1 MKCHVFT
8 VSKMES
14 ILNNPKNTQHLLD
27 MIAGTLLLL
36 DKNAVCIDIMS
47 PNDSAWFL
55 QEDTLKGKNLFKL
68 IPPST
73 YKEIAPNFKEVLEK
87 GIISSQNYEM
97 MLRGQTYHVKFNMQ
111 PYKDMVL
118 CQYRDTTQKSL
129 EQKELAKRNKEMT
142 EIQEIAMIGRWVYN
156 SDLKYLRYTGH
167 GGVME
172 HDGIIDLDLATY
184 SSYVL
189 PDDRKDFNAWCLEN
203 MQGNIGETI
212 NFRIRFNDKVFYMK
226 ARTLNYEKLS
236 NGGFIAEGYAHNVT
250 EIQQSRNDINLL
262 THAVDNAVEYIV
274 SVNMEGN
281 LVFGNRMFRK
291 SMNIP
296 YQEDITHIK
305 IWDIYSIVDDQNM
318 WKRITQM
325 VKEGNMEQGFIMFK
339 PLPFFPEVLA
349 IEANAFWVTDDSG
362 IETIWFFG
370 RDITD
375 NIEAAK
381 KLKAA
386 KEKAENSERLKSAFL
401 ANMSHEIRT
410 PLNAIVGFSRIIAES
425 DDLEER
431 KSYYRIIEENNERLL
446 QLINEILDL
455 SKIEAG
461 IIEMSIKDV
470 DMHELCE
477 EIHNAH
483 KLRCPQGVELIFET
497 SPLNTIVK
505 GDKNRIFQVISNL
518 IGNAFKF
525 THSGSISYGYC
536 IENNMLHFH
545 VTDTGMGI
553 AKDKVDKI
561 FERFV
566 KANNVAQGTGLGLS
580 ISKVIIERLGGTI
593 SVSSIEG
600 EGTTFEFTLPLATPK
615 QEQKKEM
622 PTMEITSK
630 AEPSQATQANIN
642 NETKKTI
649 LVAED
654 TDSNFILAKAIL
666 GKIYNLVRAKD
677 GMEAVNMFESVKP
690 HLILMDMK
698 MPNLNGL
705 DATRIIREISK
716 EVPIIALTAYAFDH
730 DKQAALDAGCNDFLT
745 KPYTQEVIKEMIEK
759 YIL

>member
-27 MIAGTLLLL
+27 MTAGTLLLL

-97 MLRGQTYHVKFNMQ
+97 MLRGQTYYFNFTMQ

-410 PLNAIVGFSRIIAES
+410 PLNAIVGFSRLVAEVES
-425 DDLEER
+425 PEDKAEFC
-431 KSYYRIIEENNERLL
+431 RIIEENNERLL
-446 QLINEILDL
+446 HLINELLDL
-455 SKIEAG
+455 SKIEANM
-461 IIEMSIKDV
+461 IQLKSESIN
-470 DMHELCE
+470 MHTLCTE
-477 EIHNAH
+477 VYNRFNLQSTSEI
-483 KLRCPQGVELIFET
+483 QLINET
-497 SPLNTIVK
+497 KNINLYAFA
-505 GDKNRIFQVISNL
+505 DKNRTIQVISNL
-518 IGNAFKF
+518 IDNALKF
-525 THSGSISYGYC
+525 TERGNIRFGCYPKGDQ
-536 IENNMLHFH
+536 IEIY
-545 VTDTGMGI
+545 VSDTGIGI
-553 AKDKVDKI
+553 PKDKIASI
-561 FERFV
+561 FDRFV
-566 KANNVAQGTGLGLS
+566 KANENMYGTGLGLS
-580 ISKVIIERLGGTI
+580 ISKMLVEKMNGKI
-593 SVSSIEG
+593 SVQSVLG
-600 EGTTFEFTLPLATPK
+600 KGTTFKFTLPK
-615 QEQKKEM
+615 
-622 PTMEITSK
+622 
-630 AEPSQATQANIN
+630 
-642 NETKKTI
+642 
-649 LVAED
+649 
-654 TDSNFILAKAIL
+654 
-666 GKIYNLVRAKD
+666 G
-677 GMEAVNMFESVKP
+677 
-690 HLILMDMK
+690 
-698 MPNLNGL
+698 
-705 DATRIIREISK
+705 
-716 EVPIIALTAYAFDH
+716 
-730 DKQAALDAGCNDFLT
+730 
-745 KPYTQEVIKEMIEK
+745 
-759 YIL
+759 

>member
-27 MIAGTLLLL
+27 MTAGTLLLL

-97 MLRGQTYHVKFNMQ
+97 MLRGQTYYFNFTMQ

-236 NGGFIAEGYAHNVT
+236 NGVFIAEGYAHNVT

-325 VKEGNMEQGFIMFK
+325 VKEGNMEQGFIMLK

-410 PLNAIVGFSRIIAES
+410 PLNAIVGFSRLVAEVES
-425 DDLEER
+425 PEDKAEFC
-431 KSYYRIIEENNERLL
+431 RIIEENNERLL
-446 QLINEILDL
+446 HLINELLDL
-455 SKIEAG
+455 SKIEANM
-461 IIEMSIKDV
+461 IQLKSESIN
-470 DMHELCE
+470 MHTLCTE
-477 EIHNAH
+477 VYNRFNLQSTSEI
-483 KLRCPQGVELIFET
+483 QLINET
-497 SPLNTIVK
+497 KNINLYAFA
-505 GDKNRIFQVISNL
+505 DKNRTIQVISNL
-518 IGNAFKF
+518 IDNALKF
-525 THSGSISYGYC
+525 TEQGNIRFGCYPKGDQ
-536 IENNMLHFH
+536 IEIY
-545 VTDTGMGI
+545 VSDTGIGI
-553 AKDKVDKI
+553 PKDKIASI
-561 FERFV
+561 FDRFV
-566 KANNVAQGTGLGLS
+566 KANENMYGTGLGLS
-580 ISKVIIERLGGTI
+580 ISKMLVEKMNGKI
-593 SVSSIEG
+593 SVQSVLG
-600 EGTTFEFTLPLATPK
+600 KGTTFKFTLPK
-615 QEQKKEM
+615 
-622 PTMEITSK
+622 
-630 AEPSQATQANIN
+630 
-642 NETKKTI
+642 
-649 LVAED
+649 
-654 TDSNFILAKAIL
+654 
-666 GKIYNLVRAKD
+666 G
-677 GMEAVNMFESVKP
+677 
-690 HLILMDMK
+690 
-698 MPNLNGL
+698 
-705 DATRIIREISK
+705 
-716 EVPIIALTAYAFDH
+716 
-730 DKQAALDAGCNDFLT
+730 
-745 KPYTQEVIKEMIEK
+745 
-759 YIL
+759 

>member
-27 MIAGTLLLL
+27 MTAGTLLLL

-97 MLRGQTYHVKFNMQ
+97 MLRGQTYYFNFTMQ

-305 IWDIYSIVDDQNM
+305 IWDIYSIVDGQNM

-325 VKEGNMEQGFIMFK
+325 VKEGNMEQGFIMLK

-410 PLNAIVGFSRIIAES
+410 PLNAIVGFSRLVAEVES
-425 DDLEER
+425 PEDKAEFC
-431 KSYYRIIEENNERLL
+431 RIIEENNERLL
-446 QLINEILDL
+446 HLINELLDL
-455 SKIEAG
+455 SKIEANM
-461 IIEMSIKDV
+461 IQLKSESIN
-470 DMHELCE
+470 MHTLCTE
-477 EIHNAH
+477 VYNRFNLQSTSEI
-483 KLRCPQGVELIFET
+483 QLINET
-497 SPLNTIVK
+497 KNINLYAFA
-505 GDKNRIFQVISNL
+505 DKNRTIQVISNL
-518 IGNAFKF
+518 IDNALKF
-525 THSGSISYGYC
+525 TEQGNIRFGCYPKGDQ
-536 IENNMLHFH
+536 IEIY
-545 VTDTGMGI
+545 VSDTGIGI
-553 AKDKVDKI
+553 PKDKIASI
-561 FERFV
+561 FDRFV
-566 KANNVAQGTGLGLS
+566 KANENMYGTGLGLS
-580 ISKVIIERLGGTI
+580 ISKMLVEKMNGKI
-593 SVSSIEG
+593 SVQSVLG
-600 EGTTFEFTLPLATPK
+600 KGTTFKFTLPK
-615 QEQKKEM
+615 
-622 PTMEITSK
+622 
-630 AEPSQATQANIN
+630 
-642 NETKKTI
+642 
-649 LVAED
+649 
-654 TDSNFILAKAIL
+654 
-666 GKIYNLVRAKD
+666 G
-677 GMEAVNMFESVKP
+677 
-690 HLILMDMK
+690 
-698 MPNLNGL
+698 
-705 DATRIIREISK
+705 
-716 EVPIIALTAYAFDH
+716 
-730 DKQAALDAGCNDFLT
+730 
-745 KPYTQEVIKEMIEK
+745 
-759 YIL
+759 

>member
-27 MIAGTLLLL
+27 MTAGTLLLL

-97 MLRGQTYHVKFNMQ
+97 MLRGQTYYFNFTMQ

-212 NFRIRFNDKVFYMK
+212 NFRIRFNNKVFYMK

-291 SMNIP
+291 SMNIA

-305 IWDIYSIVDDQNM
+305 IWDIYTIVDDQNM

-325 VKEGNMEQGFIMFK
+325 VKEGNMEQGFIMLK

-410 PLNAIVGFSRIIAES
+410 PLNAIVGFSRLVAEVES
-425 DDLEER
+425 PEDKAEFC
-431 KSYYRIIEENNERLL
+431 RIIEENNERLL
-446 QLINEILDL
+446 HLINELLDL
-455 SKIEAG
+455 SKIEANM
-461 IIEMSIKDV
+461 IQLKSESIN
-470 DMHELCE
+470 MHTLCTE
-477 EIHNAH
+477 VYNRFNLQSTSEI
-483 KLRCPQGVELIFET
+483 QLINET
-497 SPLNTIVK
+497 KNINLYAFA
-505 GDKNRIFQVISNL
+505 DKNRTIQVISNL
-518 IGNAFKF
+518 IDNALKF
-525 THSGSISYGYC
+525 TEQGNIRFGCYPKGDQ
-536 IENNMLHFH
+536 IEIY
-545 VTDTGMGI
+545 VSDTGIGI
-553 AKDKVDKI
+553 PKDKIASI
-561 FERFV
+561 FDRFV
-566 KANNVAQGTGLGLS
+566 KANENMYGTGLGLS
-580 ISKVIIERLGGTI
+580 ISKMLVEKMNGKI
-593 SVSSIEG
+593 SVQSVLG
-600 EGTTFEFTLPLATPK
+600 KGTTFKFTLPK
-615 QEQKKEM
+615 
-622 PTMEITSK
+622 
-630 AEPSQATQANIN
+630 
-642 NETKKTI
+642 
-649 LVAED
+649 
-654 TDSNFILAKAIL
+654 
-666 GKIYNLVRAKD
+666 G
-677 GMEAVNMFESVKP
+677 
-690 HLILMDMK
+690 
-698 MPNLNGL
+698 
-705 DATRIIREISK
+705 
-716 EVPIIALTAYAFDH
+716 
-730 DKQAALDAGCNDFLT
+730 
-745 KPYTQEVIKEMIEK
+745 
-759 YIL
+759 

>member
-27 MIAGTLLLL
+27 MTAGTLLLL

-97 MLRGQTYHVKFNMQ
+97 MLRGQTYYFNFTMQ

-318 WKRITQM
+318 WKRISQM
-325 VKEGNMEQGFIMFK
+325 VKEGNMEQGFIMLK

-410 PLNAIVGFSRIIAES
+410 PLNAIVGFSRLVAEVES
-425 DDLEER
+425 PEDKAEFC
-431 KSYYRIIEENNERLL
+431 RIIEENNERLL
-446 QLINEILDL
+446 HLINELLDL
-455 SKIEAG
+455 SKIEANM
-461 IIEMSIKDV
+461 IQLKSESIN
-470 DMHELCE
+470 MHTLCTE
-477 EIHNAH
+477 VYNRFNLQSTSEI
-483 KLRCPQGVELIFET
+483 QLINET
-497 SPLNTIVK
+497 KNINLYAFA
-505 GDKNRIFQVISNL
+505 DKNRTIQVISNL
-518 IGNAFKF
+518 IDNALKF
-525 THSGSISYGYC
+525 TEQGNIRFGCYPKGDQ
-536 IENNMLHFH
+536 IEIY
-545 VTDTGMGI
+545 VSDTGIGI
-553 AKDKVDKI
+553 PKDKTASI
-561 FERFV
+561 FDRFV
-566 KANNVAQGTGLGLS
+566 KANENMYGTGLGLS
-580 ISKVIIERLGGTI
+580 ISKMLVEKMNGKI
-593 SVSSIEG
+593 SVQSVLG
-600 EGTTFEFTLPLATPK
+600 KGTTFKFTLPK
-615 QEQKKEM
+615 
-622 PTMEITSK
+622 
-630 AEPSQATQANIN
+630 
-642 NETKKTI
+642 
-649 LVAED
+649 
-654 TDSNFILAKAIL
+654 
-666 GKIYNLVRAKD
+666 G
-677 GMEAVNMFESVKP
+677 
-690 HLILMDMK
+690 
-698 MPNLNGL
+698 
-705 DATRIIREISK
+705 
-716 EVPIIALTAYAFDH
+716 
-730 DKQAALDAGCNDFLT
+730 
-745 KPYTQEVIKEMIEK
+745 
-759 YIL
+759 

>member
-27 MIAGTLLLL
+27 MTAGTLLLL

-97 MLRGQTYHVKFNMQ
+97 MLRGQTYYFNFTMQ

-142 EIQEIAMIGRWVYN
+142 GIQEIAMIGRWVYN

-212 NFRIRFNDKVFYMK
+212 NFRIRFNNKVFYMK

-281 LVFGNRMFRK
+281 LAFGNRMFRK

-305 IWDIYSIVDDQNM
+305 IWDIYSIVDDQDM

-325 VKEGNMEQGFIMFK
+325 VKEGNMEQGFIMLK

-375 NIEAAK
+375 NIETAK

-410 PLNAIVGFSRIIAES
+410 PLNAIVGFSRLVAEVES
-425 DDLEER
+425 PEDKAEFC
-431 KSYYRIIEENNERLL
+431 RIIEENNERLL
-446 QLINEILDL
+446 HLINELLDL
-455 SKIEAG
+455 SKIEANM
-461 IIEMSIKDV
+461 IQLKSESIN
-470 DMHELCE
+470 MHTLCTE
-477 EIHNAH
+477 VYNRFNLQSTSEI
-483 KLRCPQGVELIFET
+483 QLINET
-497 SPLNTIVK
+497 KNINLYAFA
-505 GDKNRIFQVISNL
+505 DKNRTIQVISNL
-518 IGNAFKF
+518 IDNALKF
-525 THSGSISYGYC
+525 TERGNIRFGCYPKGDQ
-536 IENNMLHFH
+536 IEIY
-545 VTDTGMGI
+545 VSDTGIGI
-553 AKDKVDKI
+553 PKDKIASI
-561 FERFV
+561 FDRFV
-566 KANNVAQGTGLGLS
+566 KANENMYGTGLGLS
-580 ISKVIIERLGGTI
+580 ISKMLVEKMNGKI
-593 SVSSIEG
+593 SVQSVLG
-600 EGTTFEFTLPLATPK
+600 KGTTFKFTLPK
-615 QEQKKEM
+615 
-622 PTMEITSK
+622 
-630 AEPSQATQANIN
+630 
-642 NETKKTI
+642 
-649 LVAED
+649 
-654 TDSNFILAKAIL
+654 
-666 GKIYNLVRAKD
+666 G
-677 GMEAVNMFESVKP
+677 
-690 HLILMDMK
+690 
-698 MPNLNGL
+698 
-705 DATRIIREISK
+705 
-716 EVPIIALTAYAFDH
+716 
-730 DKQAALDAGCNDFLT
+730 
-745 KPYTQEVIKEMIEK
+745 
-759 YIL
+759 

>member
-27 MIAGTLLLL
+27 MTAGTLLLL

-97 MLRGQTYHVKFNMQ
+97 MLRGQTYYFNFTMQ

-212 NFRIRFNDKVFYMK
+212 NFRIRFNNKVFYMK

-325 VKEGNMEQGFIMFK
+325 VKEGNMEQGFIMLK

-401 ANMSHEIRT
+401 ANLSHEIRT
-410 PLNAIVGFSRIIAES
+410 PLNAIVGFSRLVAEVES
-425 DDLEER
+425 PEDKAEFC
-431 KSYYRIIEENNERLL
+431 RIIEENNERLL
-446 QLINEILDL
+446 HLINELLDL
-455 SKIEAG
+455 SKIEANM
-461 IIEMSIKDV
+461 IQLKSESIN
-470 DMHELCE
+470 MHTLCTE
-477 EIHNAH
+477 VYNRFNLQSTSEI
-483 KLRCPQGVELIFET
+483 QLINET
-497 SPLNTIVK
+497 KNINLYAFA
-505 GDKNRIFQVISNL
+505 DKNRTIQVISNL
-518 IGNAFKF
+518 IDNALKF
-525 THSGSISYGYC
+525 TEQGNIRFGCYPKGDQ
-536 IENNMLHFH
+536 IEIY
-545 VTDTGMGI
+545 VSDTGIGI
-553 AKDKVDKI
+553 PKDKIASI
-561 FERFV
+561 FDRFV
-566 KANNVAQGTGLGLS
+566 KANENMYGTGLGLS
-580 ISKVIIERLGGTI
+580 ISKMLVEKMNGKI
-593 SVSSIEG
+593 SVQSVLG
-600 EGTTFEFTLPLATPK
+600 KGTTFKFTLPK
-615 QEQKKEM
+615 
-622 PTMEITSK
+622 
-630 AEPSQATQANIN
+630 
-642 NETKKTI
+642 
-649 LVAED
+649 
-654 TDSNFILAKAIL
+654 
-666 GKIYNLVRAKD
+666 G
-677 GMEAVNMFESVKP
+677 
-690 HLILMDMK
+690 
-698 MPNLNGL
+698 
-705 DATRIIREISK
+705 
-716 EVPIIALTAYAFDH
+716 
-730 DKQAALDAGCNDFLT
+730 
-745 KPYTQEVIKEMIEK
+745 
-759 YIL
+759 

>member
-27 MIAGTLLLL
+27 MTAGTLLLL

-47 PNDSAWFL
+47 PNDTAWFL

-97 MLRGQTYHVKFNMQ
+97 MLRGQTYYFNFTMQ

-212 NFRIRFNDKVFYMK
+212 NFRIRFNNKVFYMK

-325 VKEGNMEQGFIMFK
+325 VKEGNMEQGFIMLK

-410 PLNAIVGFSRIIAES
+410 PLNAIVGFSRLVAEVES
-425 DDLEER
+425 PEDKAEFC
-431 KSYYRIIEENNERLL
+431 RIIEENNERLL
-446 QLINEILDL
+446 HLINELLDL
-455 SKIEAG
+455 SKIEANM
-461 IIEMSIKDV
+461 IQLKSESIN
-470 DMHELCE
+470 MHTLCTE
-477 EIHNAH
+477 VYNRFNLQSTSEI
-483 KLRCPQGVELIFET
+483 QLINET
-497 SPLNTIVK
+497 KNINLYAFA
-505 GDKNRIFQVISNL
+505 DKNRTIQVISNL
-518 IGNAFKF
+518 IDNALKF
-525 THSGSISYGYC
+525 TEQGNIRFGCYPKGDQ
-536 IENNMLHFH
+536 IEIY
-545 VTDTGMGI
+545 VSDTGIGI
-553 AKDKVDKI
+553 PKDKIASI
-561 FERFV
+561 FDRFV
-566 KANNVAQGTGLGLS
+566 KANENMYGTGLGLS
-580 ISKVIIERLGGTI
+580 ISKMLVEKMNGKI
-593 SVSSIEG
+593 SVQSVLG
-600 EGTTFEFTLPLATPK
+600 KGTTFKFTLPK
-615 QEQKKEM
+615 
-622 PTMEITSK
+622 
-630 AEPSQATQANIN
+630 
-642 NETKKTI
+642 
-649 LVAED
+649 
-654 TDSNFILAKAIL
+654 
-666 GKIYNLVRAKD
+666 G
-677 GMEAVNMFESVKP
+677 
-690 HLILMDMK
+690 
-698 MPNLNGL
+698 
-705 DATRIIREISK
+705 
-716 EVPIIALTAYAFDH
+716 
-730 DKQAALDAGCNDFLT
+730 
-745 KPYTQEVIKEMIEK
+745 
-759 YIL
+759 

>member
-27 MIAGTLLLL
+27 MTAGTLLLL

-68 IPPST
+68 VPPST

-97 MLRGQTYHVKFNMQ
+97 MLRGQTYYFNFTMQ

-226 ARTLNYEKLS
+226 TRTLNYEKLS

-325 VKEGNMEQGFIMFK
+325 VKEGNMEQGFVMLK

-410 PLNAIVGFSRIIAES
+410 PLNAIVGFSRLVAEVES
-425 DDLEER
+425 PEDKAEFC
-431 KSYYRIIEENNERLL
+431 RIIEENNERLL
-446 QLINEILDL
+446 HLINELLDL
-455 SKIEAG
+455 SKIEANM
-461 IIEMSIKDV
+461 IQLKSESIN
-470 DMHELCE
+470 MHTLCTE
-477 EIHNAH
+477 VYNRFNLQSTSEI
-483 KLRCPQGVELIFET
+483 QLINET
-497 SPLNTIVK
+497 KNINLYAFA
-505 GDKNRIFQVISNL
+505 DKNRTIQVISNL
-518 IGNAFKF
+518 IDNALKF
-525 THSGSISYGYC
+525 TERGNIRFGCYPKGDQ
-536 IENNMLHFH
+536 IEIY
-545 VTDTGMGI
+545 VSDTGIGI
-553 AKDKVDKI
+553 PKDKIASI
-561 FERFV
+561 FDRFV
-566 KANNVAQGTGLGLS
+566 KANENMYGTGLGLS
-580 ISKVIIERLGGTI
+580 ISKMLVEKMNGKI
-593 SVSSIEG
+593 SVQSVLG
-600 EGTTFEFTLPLATPK
+600 KGTTFKFTLPK
-615 QEQKKEM
+615 
-622 PTMEITSK
+622 
-630 AEPSQATQANIN
+630 
-642 NETKKTI
+642 
-649 LVAED
+649 
-654 TDSNFILAKAIL
+654 
-666 GKIYNLVRAKD
+666 G
-677 GMEAVNMFESVKP
+677 
-690 HLILMDMK
+690 
-698 MPNLNGL
+698 
-705 DATRIIREISK
+705 
-716 EVPIIALTAYAFDH
+716 
-730 DKQAALDAGCNDFLT
+730 
-745 KPYTQEVIKEMIEK
+745 
-759 YIL
+759 

>member
-27 MIAGTLLLL
+27 MTAGTLLLL

-55 QEDTLKGKNLFKL
+55 QEDTLKEKNLFKL

-97 MLRGQTYHVKFNMQ
+97 MLRGQTYYFNFTMQ

-212 NFRIRFNDKVFYMK
+212 NFRIRFNNKVFYMK

-305 IWDIYSIVDDQNM
+305 IWDIYSIVDDQDM

-325 VKEGNMEQGFIMFK
+325 VKEGNMEQGFIMLK

-410 PLNAIVGFSRIIAES
+410 PLNAIVGFSRLVAEVES
-425 DDLEER
+425 PEDKAEFC
-431 KSYYRIIEENNERLL
+431 RIIEENNERLL
-446 QLINEILDL
+446 HLINELLDL
-455 SKIEAG
+455 SKIEANM
-461 IIEMSIKDV
+461 IQLKSESIN
-470 DMHELCE
+470 MHTLCTE
-477 EIHNAH
+477 VYNRFNLQSTSEI
-483 KLRCPQGVELIFET
+483 QLINET
-497 SPLNTIVK
+497 KNINLYAFA
-505 GDKNRIFQVISNL
+505 DKNRTIQVISNL
-518 IGNAFKF
+518 IDNALKF
-525 THSGSISYGYC
+525 TEQGNIRFGCYPKGDQ
-536 IENNMLHFH
+536 IEIY
-545 VTDTGMGI
+545 VSDTGIGI
-553 AKDKVDKI
+553 PKDKIASI
-561 FERFV
+561 FDRFV
-566 KANNVAQGTGLGLS
+566 KANENMYGTGLGLS
-580 ISKVIIERLGGTI
+580 ISKMLVEKMNGKI
-593 SVSSIEG
+593 SVQSVLG
-600 EGTTFEFTLPLATPK
+600 KGTTFKFTLPK
-615 QEQKKEM
+615 
-622 PTMEITSK
+622 
-630 AEPSQATQANIN
+630 
-642 NETKKTI
+642 
-649 LVAED
+649 
-654 TDSNFILAKAIL
+654 
-666 GKIYNLVRAKD
+666 G
-677 GMEAVNMFESVKP
+677 
-690 HLILMDMK
+690 
-698 MPNLNGL
+698 
-705 DATRIIREISK
+705 
-716 EVPIIALTAYAFDH
+716 
-730 DKQAALDAGCNDFLT
+730 
-745 KPYTQEVIKEMIEK
+745 
-759 YIL
+759 

>member
-1 MKCHVFT
+1 
-8 VSKMES
+8 MES

-27 MIAGTLLLL
+27 MTAGTLLLL

-97 MLRGQTYHVKFNMQ
+97 MLRGQTYYFNFTMQ

-325 VKEGNMEQGFIMFK
+325 VKEGNMEQGFIMLK

-410 PLNAIVGFSRIIAES
+410 PLNAIVGFSRLVAEVES
-425 DDLEER
+425 PEDKAEFC
-431 KSYYRIIEENNERLL
+431 RIIEENNERLL
-446 QLINEILDL
+446 HLINELLDL
-455 SKIEAG
+455 SKIEANM
-461 IIEMSIKDV
+461 IQLKSESIN
-470 DMHELCE
+470 MHTLCTE
-477 EIHNAH
+477 VYNRFNLQSTSEI
-483 KLRCPQGVELIFET
+483 QLINET
-497 SPLNTIVK
+497 KNINLYAFA
-505 GDKNRIFQVISNL
+505 DKNRTIQVISNL
-518 IGNAFKF
+518 IDNALKF
-525 THSGSISYGYC
+525 TEQGNIRFGCYPKGDQ
-536 IENNMLHFH
+536 IEIY
-545 VTDTGMGI
+545 VSDTGIGI
-553 AKDKVDKI
+553 PKDKIASI
-561 FERFV
+561 FDRFV
-566 KANNVAQGTGLGLS
+566 KANENMYGTGLGLS
-580 ISKVIIERLGGTI
+580 ISKMLVEKMNGKI
-593 SVSSIEG
+593 SVQSVLG
-600 EGTTFEFTLPLATPK
+600 KGTTFKFTLPK
-615 QEQKKEM
+615 
-622 PTMEITSK
+622 
-630 AEPSQATQANIN
+630 
-642 NETKKTI
+642 
-649 LVAED
+649 
-654 TDSNFILAKAIL
+654 
-666 GKIYNLVRAKD
+666 G
-677 GMEAVNMFESVKP
+677 
-690 HLILMDMK
+690 
-698 MPNLNGL
+698 
-705 DATRIIREISK
+705 
-716 EVPIIALTAYAFDH
+716 
-730 DKQAALDAGCNDFLT
+730 
-745 KPYTQEVIKEMIEK
+745 
-759 YIL
+759 

>member
-27 MIAGTLLLL
+27 MTAGTLLLL

-55 QEDTLKGKNLFKL
+55 QEDTLKEKNLFKL

-97 MLRGQTYHVKFNMQ
+97 MLRGQTYYFNFTMQ

-212 NFRIRFNDKVFYMK
+212 NFRIRFNNKVFYMK

-296 YQEDITHIK
+296 YQEDITHIR

-325 VKEGNMEQGFIMFK
+325 VKEGNMEQGFIMLK

-410 PLNAIVGFSRIIAES
+410 PLNAIVGFSRLVAEVES
-425 DDLEER
+425 PEDKAEFC
-431 KSYYRIIEENNERLL
+431 RIIEENNERLL
-446 QLINEILDL
+446 HLINELLDL
-455 SKIEAG
+455 SKIEANM
-461 IIEMSIKDV
+461 IQLKSESIN
-470 DMHELCE
+470 MHTLCTE
-477 EIHNAH
+477 VYNRFNLQSTSEI
-483 KLRCPQGVELIFET
+483 QLINET
-497 SPLNTIVK
+497 KNINLYAFA
-505 GDKNRIFQVISNL
+505 DKNRTIQVISNL
-518 IGNAFKF
+518 IDNALKF
-525 THSGSISYGYC
+525 TEQGNIRFGCYPKGDQ
-536 IENNMLHFH
+536 IEIY
-545 VTDTGMGI
+545 VSDTGIGI
-553 AKDKVDKI
+553 PKDKIASI
-561 FERFV
+561 FDRFV
-566 KANNVAQGTGLGLS
+566 KANENMYGTGLGLS
-580 ISKVIIERLGGTI
+580 ISKMLVEKMNGKI
-593 SVSSIEG
+593 SVQSVLG
-600 EGTTFEFTLPLATPK
+600 KGTTFKFTLPK
-615 QEQKKEM
+615 
-622 PTMEITSK
+622 
-630 AEPSQATQANIN
+630 
-642 NETKKTI
+642 
-649 LVAED
+649 
-654 TDSNFILAKAIL
+654 
-666 GKIYNLVRAKD
+666 G
-677 GMEAVNMFESVKP
+677 
-690 HLILMDMK
+690 
-698 MPNLNGL
+698 
-705 DATRIIREISK
+705 
-716 EVPIIALTAYAFDH
+716 
-730 DKQAALDAGCNDFLT
+730 
-745 KPYTQEVIKEMIEK
+745 
-759 YIL
+759 

>member
-27 MIAGTLLLL
+27 MTAGTLLLL

-97 MLRGQTYHVKFNMQ
+97 MLRGQTYYFNFTMQ

-325 VKEGNMEQGFIMFK
+325 VKEGNMEQGFVMLK

-410 PLNAIVGFSRIIAES
+410 PLNAIVGFSRLVAEVES
-425 DDLEER
+425 PEDKAEFC
-431 KSYYRIIEENNERLL
+431 RIIEENNERLL
-446 QLINEILDL
+446 HLINELLDL
-455 SKIEAG
+455 SKIEANM
-461 IIEMSIKDV
+461 IQLKSESIN
-470 DMHELCE
+470 MHTLCTE
-477 EIHNAH
+477 VYNRFNLQSTSEI
-483 KLRCPQGVELIFET
+483 QLINET
-497 SPLNTIVK
+497 KNINLYAFA
-505 GDKNRIFQVISNL
+505 DKNRTIQVISNL
-518 IGNAFKF
+518 IDNALKF
-525 THSGSISYGYC
+525 TERGNIRFGCYPKGDQ
-536 IENNMLHFH
+536 IEIY
-545 VTDTGMGI
+545 VSDTGIGI
-553 AKDKVDKI
+553 PKDKIASI
-561 FERFV
+561 FDRFV
-566 KANNVAQGTGLGLS
+566 KANENMYGTGLGLS
-580 ISKVIIERLGGTI
+580 ISKMLVEKMNGKI
-593 SVSSIEG
+593 SVQSVLG
-600 EGTTFEFTLPLATPK
+600 KGTTFKFTLPK
-615 QEQKKEM
+615 
-622 PTMEITSK
+622 
-630 AEPSQATQANIN
+630 
-642 NETKKTI
+642 
-649 LVAED
+649 
-654 TDSNFILAKAIL
+654 
-666 GKIYNLVRAKD
+666 G
-677 GMEAVNMFESVKP
+677 
-690 HLILMDMK
+690 
-698 MPNLNGL
+698 
-705 DATRIIREISK
+705 
-716 EVPIIALTAYAFDH
+716 
-730 DKQAALDAGCNDFLT
+730 
-745 KPYTQEVIKEMIEK
+745 
-759 YIL
+759 

>member
-27 MIAGTLLLL
+27 MTAGTLLLL

-97 MLRGQTYHVKFNMQ
+97 MLRGQTYYFNFTMQ

-325 VKEGNMEQGFIMFK
+325 VKEGNMEQGFIMLK

-410 PLNAIVGFSRIIAES
+410 PLNAIVGFSRLVAEVES
-425 DDLEER
+425 LEDKAEFC
-431 KSYYRIIEENNERLL
+431 RIIEENNERLL
-446 QLINEILDL
+446 HLINELLDL
-455 SKIEAG
+455 SKIEANM
-461 IIEMSIKDV
+461 IQLKSESIN
-470 DMHELCE
+470 MHTLCTE
-477 EIHNAH
+477 VYNRFNLQSTSEI
-483 KLRCPQGVELIFET
+483 QLINET
-497 SPLNTIVK
+497 KNINLYAFA
-505 GDKNRIFQVISNL
+505 DKNRTIQVISNL
-518 IGNAFKF
+518 IDNALKF
-525 THSGSISYGYC
+525 TEQGNIRFGCYPKGDQ
-536 IENNMLHFH
+536 IEIY
-545 VTDTGMGI
+545 VSDTGIGI
-553 AKDKVDKI
+553 PKDKIASI
-561 FERFV
+561 FDRFV
-566 KANNVAQGTGLGLS
+566 KANENMYGTGLGLS
-580 ISKVIIERLGGTI
+580 ISKMLVEKMNGKI
-593 SVSSIEG
+593 SVQSVLG
-600 EGTTFEFTLPLATPK
+600 KGTTFKFTLPK
-615 QEQKKEM
+615 
-622 PTMEITSK
+622 
-630 AEPSQATQANIN
+630 
-642 NETKKTI
+642 
-649 LVAED
+649 
-654 TDSNFILAKAIL
+654 
-666 GKIYNLVRAKD
+666 G
-677 GMEAVNMFESVKP
+677 
-690 HLILMDMK
+690 
-698 MPNLNGL
+698 
-705 DATRIIREISK
+705 
-716 EVPIIALTAYAFDH
+716 
-730 DKQAALDAGCNDFLT
+730 
-745 KPYTQEVIKEMIEK
+745 
-759 YIL
+759 

>member
-27 MIAGTLLLL
+27 MTAGTLLLL

-97 MLRGQTYHVKFNMQ
+97 MLRGQTYYFNFTMQ

-325 VKEGNMEQGFIMFK
+325 VKEGNMEQGFIMLK

-410 PLNAIVGFSRIIAES
+410 PLNAIVGFSRLVAEVES
-425 DDLEER
+425 PEDKAEFC
-431 KSYYRIIEENNERLL
+431 RIIEENNERLL
-446 QLINEILDL
+446 HLINELLDL
-455 SKIEAG
+455 SKIEANM
-461 IIEMSIKDV
+461 IQLKSESIN
-470 DMHELCE
+470 MHTLCTE
-477 EIHNAH
+477 VYNRFNLQSTSEI
-483 KLRCPQGVELIFET
+483 QLINET
-497 SPLNTIVK
+497 KNINLYAFA
-505 GDKNRIFQVISNL
+505 DKNRTIQVISNL
-518 IGNAFKF
+518 IDNALKF
-525 THSGSISYGYC
+525 TEQGNIRFGCYPKVDQ
-536 IENNMLHFH
+536 IEIY
-545 VTDTGMGI
+545 VSDTGIGI
-553 AKDKVDKI
+553 PKDKIASI
-561 FERFV
+561 FDRFV
-566 KANNVAQGTGLGLS
+566 KANENMYGTGLGLS
-580 ISKVIIERLGGTI
+580 ISKMLVEKMNGKI
-593 SVSSIEG
+593 SVQSVLG
-600 EGTTFEFTLPLATPK
+600 KGTTFKFTLPK
-615 QEQKKEM
+615 
-622 PTMEITSK
+622 
-630 AEPSQATQANIN
+630 
-642 NETKKTI
+642 
-649 LVAED
+649 
-654 TDSNFILAKAIL
+654 
-666 GKIYNLVRAKD
+666 G
-677 GMEAVNMFESVKP
+677 
-690 HLILMDMK
+690 
-698 MPNLNGL
+698 
-705 DATRIIREISK
+705 
-716 EVPIIALTAYAFDH
+716 
-730 DKQAALDAGCNDFLT
+730 
-745 KPYTQEVIKEMIEK
+745 
-759 YIL
+759 

>member
-27 MIAGTLLLL
+27 MTAGTLLLL

-97 MLRGQTYHVKFNMQ
+97 MLRGQTYYFNFTMQ

-212 NFRIRFNDKVFYMK
+212 NFRIRFNNKVFYMK

-305 IWDIYSIVDDQNM
+305 IWDIYSTVDDQNM

-325 VKEGNMEQGFIMFK
+325 VKEGNMEQGFVMLK

-410 PLNAIVGFSRIIAES
+410 PLNAIVGFSRLVAEVES
-425 DDLEER
+425 PEDKAEFC
-431 KSYYRIIEENNERLL
+431 RIIEENNERLL
-446 QLINEILDL
+446 HLINELLDL
-455 SKIEAG
+455 SKIEANM
-461 IIEMSIKDV
+461 IQLKSESIN
-470 DMHELCE
+470 MHTLCTE
-477 EIHNAH
+477 VYNRFNLQSTSEI
-483 KLRCPQGVELIFET
+483 QLINET
-497 SPLNTIVK
+497 KNINLYAFA
-505 GDKNRIFQVISNL
+505 DKNRTIQVISNL
-518 IGNAFKF
+518 IDNALKF
-525 THSGSISYGYC
+525 TEQGNIRFGCYPKGDQ
-536 IENNMLHFH
+536 IEIY
-545 VTDTGMGI
+545 VSDTGIGI
-553 AKDKVDKI
+553 PKDKIASI
-561 FERFV
+561 FDRFV
-566 KANNVAQGTGLGLS
+566 KANENMYGTGLGLS
-580 ISKVIIERLGGTI
+580 ISKMLVEKMNGKI
-593 SVSSIEG
+593 SVQSVLG
-600 EGTTFEFTLPLATPK
+600 KGTTFKFTLPK
-615 QEQKKEM
+615 
-622 PTMEITSK
+622 
-630 AEPSQATQANIN
+630 
-642 NETKKTI
+642 
-649 LVAED
+649 
-654 TDSNFILAKAIL
+654 
-666 GKIYNLVRAKD
+666 G
-677 GMEAVNMFESVKP
+677 
-690 HLILMDMK
+690 
-698 MPNLNGL
+698 
-705 DATRIIREISK
+705 
-716 EVPIIALTAYAFDH
+716 
-730 DKQAALDAGCNDFLT
+730 
-745 KPYTQEVIKEMIEK
+745 
-759 YIL
+759 

>member
-27 MIAGTLLLL
+27 MTAGTLLLL

-55 QEDTLKGKNLFKL
+55 QEDTLKGKNLFKQ

-97 MLRGQTYHVKFNMQ
+97 MLRGQTYYFNFTMQ

-305 IWDIYSIVDDQNM
+305 IWDIYSTVDDQNM

-325 VKEGNMEQGFIMFK
+325 VKEGNMEQGFIMLK

-410 PLNAIVGFSRIIAES
+410 PLNAIVGFSRLVAEVES
-425 DDLEER
+425 PEDKAEFC
-431 KSYYRIIEENNERLL
+431 RIIEENNERLL
-446 QLINEILDL
+446 HLINELLDL
-455 SKIEAG
+455 SKIEANM
-461 IIEMSIKDV
+461 IQLKSESIN
-470 DMHELCE
+470 MHTLCTE
-477 EIHNAH
+477 VYNRFNLQSTSEI
-483 KLRCPQGVELIFET
+483 QLINET
-497 SPLNTIVK
+497 KNINLYAFA
-505 GDKNRIFQVISNL
+505 DKNRTIQVISNL
-518 IGNAFKF
+518 IDNALKF
-525 THSGSISYGYC
+525 TEQGNIRFGCYPKGDQ
-536 IENNMLHFH
+536 IEIY
-545 VTDTGMGI
+545 VSDTGIGI
-553 AKDKVDKI
+553 PKDKIASI
-561 FERFV
+561 FDRFV
-566 KANNVAQGTGLGLS
+566 KANENMYGTGLGLS
-580 ISKVIIERLGGTI
+580 ISKMLVEKMNGKI
-593 SVSSIEG
+593 SVQSVLG
-600 EGTTFEFTLPLATPK
+600 KGTTFKFTLPK
-615 QEQKKEM
+615 
-622 PTMEITSK
+622 
-630 AEPSQATQANIN
+630 
-642 NETKKTI
+642 
-649 LVAED
+649 
-654 TDSNFILAKAIL
+654 
-666 GKIYNLVRAKD
+666 G
-677 GMEAVNMFESVKP
+677 
-690 HLILMDMK
+690 
-698 MPNLNGL
+698 
-705 DATRIIREISK
+705 
-716 EVPIIALTAYAFDH
+716 
-730 DKQAALDAGCNDFLT
+730 
-745 KPYTQEVIKEMIEK
+745 
-759 YIL
+759 

>member
-27 MIAGTLLLL
+27 MTAGTLLLL

-97 MLRGQTYHVKFNMQ
+97 MLRGQTYYFNFTMQ

-305 IWDIYSIVDDQNM
+305 IWDIYSIVDDQDM

-325 VKEGNMEQGFIMFK
+325 VKEGNMEQGFIMLK

-410 PLNAIVGFSRIIAES
+410 PLNAIVGFSRLVAEVES
-425 DDLEER
+425 PEDKAEFC
-431 KSYYRIIEENNERLL
+431 RIIEENNERLL
-446 QLINEILDL
+446 HLINELLDL
-455 SKIEAG
+455 SKIEANM
-461 IIEMSIKDV
+461 IQLKSESIN
-470 DMHELCE
+470 MHTLCTE
-477 EIHNAH
+477 VYNRFNLQSTSEI
-483 KLRCPQGVELIFET
+483 QLINET
-497 SPLNTIVK
+497 KNINLYAFA
-505 GDKNRIFQVISNL
+505 DKNRTIQVISNL
-518 IGNAFKF
+518 IDNALKF
-525 THSGSISYGYC
+525 TERGNIRFGCYPKGDQ
-536 IENNMLHFH
+536 IEIY
-545 VTDTGMGI
+545 VSDTGIGI
-553 AKDKVDKI
+553 PKDKIASI
-561 FERFV
+561 FDRFV
-566 KANNVAQGTGLGLS
+566 KANENMYGTGLGLS
-580 ISKVIIERLGGTI
+580 ISKMLVEKMNGKI
-593 SVSSIEG
+593 SVQSVLG
-600 EGTTFEFTLPLATPK
+600 KGTTFKFTLPK
-615 QEQKKEM
+615 
-622 PTMEITSK
+622 
-630 AEPSQATQANIN
+630 
-642 NETKKTI
+642 
-649 LVAED
+649 
-654 TDSNFILAKAIL
+654 
-666 GKIYNLVRAKD
+666 G
-677 GMEAVNMFESVKP
+677 
-690 HLILMDMK
+690 
-698 MPNLNGL
+698 
-705 DATRIIREISK
+705 
-716 EVPIIALTAYAFDH
+716 
-730 DKQAALDAGCNDFLT
+730 
-745 KPYTQEVIKEMIEK
+745 
-759 YIL
+759 

>member
-27 MIAGTLLLL
+27 MTAGTLLLL

-97 MLRGQTYHVKFNMQ
+97 MLRGQTYYFNFTMQ

-212 NFRIRFNDKVFYMK
+212 NFRIRFNNKVFYMK

-325 VKEGNMEQGFIMFK
+325 VKEGNMEQGFIMLK

-410 PLNAIVGFSRIIAES
+410 PLNAIVGFSRLVAE
-425 DDLEER
+425 LESPED
-431 KSYYRIIEENNERLL
+431 KAEFCRIIEENNERLL
-446 QLINEILDL
+446 HLINELLDL
-455 SKIEAG
+455 SKIEANM
-461 IIEMSIKDV
+461 IQLKSESIN
-470 DMHELCE
+470 MHTLCTE
-477 EIHNAH
+477 VYNRFNLQSTSEI
-483 KLRCPQGVELIFET
+483 QLINET
-497 SPLNTIVK
+497 KNINLYAFA
-505 GDKNRIFQVISNL
+505 DKNRTIQVISNL
-518 IGNAFKF
+518 IDNALKF
-525 THSGSISYGYC
+525 TEQGNIRFGCYPKGDQ
-536 IENNMLHFH
+536 IEIY
-545 VTDTGMGI
+545 VSDTGIGI
-553 AKDKVDKI
+553 PKDKIASI
-561 FERFV
+561 FDRFV
-566 KANNVAQGTGLGLS
+566 KANENMYGTGLGLS
-580 ISKVIIERLGGTI
+580 ISKMLVEKMNGKI
-593 SVSSIEG
+593 SVQSVLG
-600 EGTTFEFTLPLATPK
+600 KGTTFKFTLPK
-615 QEQKKEM
+615 
-622 PTMEITSK
+622 
-630 AEPSQATQANIN
+630 
-642 NETKKTI
+642 
-649 LVAED
+649 
-654 TDSNFILAKAIL
+654 
-666 GKIYNLVRAKD
+666 G
-677 GMEAVNMFESVKP
+677 
-690 HLILMDMK
+690 
-698 MPNLNGL
+698 
-705 DATRIIREISK
+705 
-716 EVPIIALTAYAFDH
+716 
-730 DKQAALDAGCNDFLT
+730 
-745 KPYTQEVIKEMIEK
+745 
-759 YIL
+759 